1 METSEK
7 SPTYTEASIRYS
19 RTVLSQHILSWK
31 APFHGDVLNGLVKDD
46 EGKRDESKKRECR
59 LVDSL
64 SRSPRGLIFLCSGK
78 NHHSQKRPGVQGE
91 IILLLK

>member
-19 RTVLSQHILSWK
+19 RTVLSQHVLSWK

-64 SRSPRGLIFLCSGK
+64 SRSPRGLTSFALGRTTTARK
-78 NHHSQKRPGVQGE
+78 GQVFKV
-91 IILLLK
+91 K